1 MKTINLLNYYYYYLI
16 TSNWFLET
24 QRKKK
29 KKKKEV
35 QFAFM
40 ASIDFF
46 SLKYLYIKLKK
57 ESANF
62 LY

>member
-1 MKTINLLNYYYYYLI
+1 MKTINSLNFFINFLLI
-16 TSNWFLET
+16 TSNWCLET
-24 QRKKK
+24 QKKEN
-29 KKKKEV
+29 KKEV
-35 QFAFM
+35 QFDFM
-40 ASIDFF
+40 ASIEFF